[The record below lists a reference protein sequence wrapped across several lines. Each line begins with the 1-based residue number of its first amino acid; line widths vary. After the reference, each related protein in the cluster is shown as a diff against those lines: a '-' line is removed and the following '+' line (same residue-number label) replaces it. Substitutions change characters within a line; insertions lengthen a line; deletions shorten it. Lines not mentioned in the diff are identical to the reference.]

1 MSLFPAAPDDGWFIG
16 ILVVVYVLVT
26 TWSLQ

>member
-1 MSLFPAAPDDGWFIG
+1 MSIPSAPIDDGWFIG